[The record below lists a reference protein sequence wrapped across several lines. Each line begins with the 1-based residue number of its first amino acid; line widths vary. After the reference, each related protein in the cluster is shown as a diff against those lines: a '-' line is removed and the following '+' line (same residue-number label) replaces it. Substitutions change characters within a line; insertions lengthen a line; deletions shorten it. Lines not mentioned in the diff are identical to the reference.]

1 MSNTLI
7 FPGGTENGLEIKRS
21 LEQKK
26 NINIFSVADSKDDN
40 SFFYYDNSFLL
51 PNVSDSSCIDELNDL
66 IIKYSIDFIF
76 PANSLVIDF
85 LVKNRDK
92 VKCQILLTNSESI
105 KITRDKLKTY
115 NLFNSKDWCP
125 KFYTN
130 LAEIESEDFPL
141 FLKPK
146 SSYGSKGILKI
157 NCLNDLKDID
167 LTSNVLAE
175 YLPGDEVTVECFS
188 NLNGKLIYSKA
199 RTRKR
204 IRMGTSLFSD
214 SNFTK
219 DDIHDFDNIAQSI
232 SESIKIEG
240 LWFFQLKKSASN
252 KFKLLEVECRV
263 AGSMAYSRSNNVN
276 LPYLQ
281 YLLFNSGNVQINPNK
296 IDFFQ
301 SRSLDLVYKTKLK
314 LKLKFLYI
322 DLDETIIVNNK
333 INNYMIN
340 IIIKAINKNIKVV
353 LITKSLETNL
363 TNYLKS
369 KRIYDL
375 FDDIIHLS
383 EKEDKYKYMTNDG
396 IFIDNSF
403 TQRNDATF
411 NGILSFDPDSHELI
425 SSLI

>member
-115 NLFNSKDWCP
+115 KLFNSKDWCP
-125 KFYTN
+125 KLYTN
-130 LAEIESEDFPL
+130 LDEIESEDFPL

-167 LTSNVLAE
+167 LDSNVLAE

-204 IRMGTSLFSD
+204 IRMGTSLFSESD
-214 SNFTK
+214 FTK
-219 DDIHDFDNIAQSI
+219 HDIQDFDNIAQSI

-340 IIIKAINKNIKVV
+340 IIILAINKNIKVV

-383 EKEDKYKYMTNDG
+383 ENEDKYKYMTNDG

-403 TQRNDATF
+403 TQRNDATL